1 MCFSWWC
8 LHTRYPALHRWQ
20 LCLLVSATLW
30 GPEFTPSARHPAG
43 LVPCRSFVFCCL
55 RRGVSRCEHRSKES
69 RGPGL
74 SQGQCFRRKTER
86 SRGARGGAGR
96 SGQGAWWGGGGDRA
110 SLGAAPLQLRD
121 TPSLA
126 VIHVLSSPPS
136 RPSSGAPAHPHP
148 FPSLFLT
155 VLSQGAPITTR
166 VRACLSLLSSNPPLA
181 SILKPDSD
189 DLTPCLRPG
198 FLPHPPLLTLL
209 QPQGPPF
216 CS

>member
-96 SGQGAWWGGGGDRA
+96 SGQGAWWGGGGGRA
-110 SLGAAPLQLRD
+110 SIGAAPLQLRD
-121 TPSLA
+121 AQPGGD
-126 VIHVLSSPPS
+126 S
-136 RPSSGAPAHPHP
+136 RPLIST
-148 FPSLFLT
+148 FP
-155 VLSQGAPITTR
+155 
-166 VRACLSLLSSNPPLA
+166 
-181 SILKPDSD
+181 
-189 DLTPCLRPG
+189 
-198 FLPHPPLLTLL
+198 TLL
-209 QPQGPPF
+209 RRPCTPTSISESVSYRFKPG
-216 CS
+216 CSHYHASQSLPLSPVFKPSTGFHLKARL

>member
-55 RRGVSRCEHRSKES
+55 RRGVSRCEHRSKGS

-96 SGQGAWWGGGGDRA
+96 SGQGAWWGGGGGRA
-110 SLGAAPLQLRD
+110 SIGAAPLQLRD
-121 TPSLA
+121 AQPGGD
-126 VIHVLSSPPS
+126 S
-136 RPSSGAPAHPHP
+136 RPLISTFPTFLRVPLHTHIHFRVCFLP
-148 FPSLFLT
+148 F
-155 VLSQGAPITTR
+155 LSQGAPITTR
-166 VRACLSLLSSNPPLA
+166 VRAYLSLLSSNPPLA